1 MQESPSQGKN
11 LSGEVGDPQH
21 RHCRDVQQGHA
32 KDHDPCHRFL
42 FGIVAPHTPKRR
54 YIQRLLTRLTA
65 LRITRIGGAP
75 PSPTATAT
83 TCRGGPRT
91 RPLPRGCDRLG
102 RAARAEQ
109 SGDTAPWVLCG
120 GGLGGDPTQRR
131 CGHGSVVPHSPQ
143 RNRGASPPTSE
154 RSGGPR
160 SAVGGAVASTAVPG
174 EPNDSALGGRSSRA
188 VKLIHFG
195 RGPPVGPRPTMSGHR
210 PSTVDADIRLPQTAE
225 RCRPARRGEHHH
237 DRNLPDPSGPVS
249 SPSYATTGSND
260 VSGWA
265 GWVVFAGIMLIMLGA
280 FQAIEGLVVVF
291 DEGY

>member
-54 YIQRLLTRLTA
+54 YIQRLSTRLTA

-120 GGLGGDPTQRR
+120 GGLGGDATQRR
-131 CGHGSVVPHSPQ
+131 CGHGSVCPALPAAQPWRITPQ
-143 RNRGASPPTSE
+143 QASARAARAPRWGAPLLPRLCPVNRTTQ
-154 RSGGPR
+154 R
-160 SAVGGAVASTAVPG
+160 SAGGA
-174 EPNDSALGGRSSRA
+174 
-188 VKLIHFG
+188 
-195 RGPPVGPRPTMSGHR
+195 RGPSSS
-210 PSTVDADIRLPQTAE
+210 STSDEVRRWA
-225 RCRPARRGEHHH
+225 PAR
-237 DRNLPDPSGPVS
+237 L
-249 SPSYATTGSND
+249 
-260 VSGWA
+260 
-265 GWVVFAGIMLIMLGA
+265 
-280 FQAIEGLVVVF
+280 
-291 DEGY
+291 